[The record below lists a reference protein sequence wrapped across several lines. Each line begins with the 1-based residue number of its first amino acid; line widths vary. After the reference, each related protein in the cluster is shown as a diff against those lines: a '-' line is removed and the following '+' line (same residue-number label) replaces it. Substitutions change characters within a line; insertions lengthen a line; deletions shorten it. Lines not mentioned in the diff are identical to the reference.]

1 MITNPIFL
9 SIFDNDIQKN
19 KQKRLGMIYGF
30 YRIIIAVFFSMNF
43 LVAIQKSNQDLMV
56 ITNFLPTFIYVFL
69 YTMIRKHL
77 LILAFYLAYL
87 FALIEV
93 YDSLKTNK
101 QKLILLFLT
110 MIECCYICLRY
121 ERNI

>member
-56 ITNFLPTFIYVFL
+56 ITNFC
-69 YTMIRKHL
+69 R
-77 LILAFYLAYL
+77 
-87 FALIEV
+87 
-93 YDSLKTNK
+93 
-101 QKLILLFLT
+101 LLFMFFCDWYADCVLLLST
-110 MIECCYICLRY
+110 QFVIDV
-121 ERNI
+121 

>member
-1 MITNPIFL
+1 
-9 SIFDNDIQKN
+9 
-19 KQKRLGMIYGF
+19 
-30 YRIIIAVFFSMNF
+30 
-43 LVAIQKSNQDLMV
+43 
-56 ITNFLPTFIYVFL
+56 
-69 YTMIRKHL
+69 MIRKHL

-87 FALIEV
+87 FALIKV